1 MKESYPPPWVKH
13 PNIKRFSIGWRM
25 EKGESYLED
34 WYNFFD
40 NLDDENKQKY
50 KKENPETFRWWGFY
64 NLPSSSKIRQTEGI
78 LITFGIFC
86 LSFFFNLLILPFKF
100 IKEKI
105 NQ

>member
-1 MKESYPPPWVKH
+1 M
-13 PNIKRFSIGWRM
+13 G
-25 EKGESYLED
+25 KGESYLED

-64 NLPSSSKIRQTEGI
+64 NLHSPSKIRQTIGVI
-78 LITFGIFC
+78 ITFCFFC
-86 LSFFFNLLILPFKF
+86 LSFFIYNLILLFNF
-100 IKEKI
+100 IKEKV